1 MAFKQPLLHLST
13 FSLLANSP
21 CMASEGASVL
31 LSRDFSRPHTPAT
44 PPPPSSPHP
53 QWRAYSEAKVRLV
66 TNYNKTI
73 AYIEEKRYKITHA
86 QRHKR

>member
-31 LSRDFSRPHTPAT
+31 LSRDFPAT
-44 PPPPSSPHP
+44 PPPPPSPHP

>member
-31 LSRDFSRPHTPAT
+31 LPRSLPAT
-44 PPPPSSPHP
+44 PPPPSPHP

-66 TNYNKTI
+66 TNYDKTI